1 MPDIAAAK
9 RRLRAESRTLRA
21 QSSAPPQDAIAAARR
36 FLLEVPFVPDAVFA
50 GYWPLPGE
58 FDPRPLLHA
67 LAARGHVCA
76 LPVTV
81 APDAPLLFRRWEP
94 SAPLQSGRYG
104 ISQPSPEAPEVVPDW
119 LLVPLLAFD
128 RAGFRLGQ
136 GAGYY
141 DRTLA
146 ALRASGRPVQ
156 AVGLAFAAQEVAEVP
171 RDDHDEPL
179 DWIVTERDIL
189 KLGGRGET
197 AVSG

>member
-1 MPDIAAAK
+1 M
-9 RRLRAESRTLRA
+9 RA
-21 QSSAPPQDAIAAARR
+21 QGPASSQSARAAARR
-36 FLLEVPFVPDAVFA
+36 FLSEVPFPPDAVFA

-58 FDPRPLLHA
+58 FDPRPLLEG
-67 LAARGHVCA
+67 LSARGHVCA

-81 APDAPLLFRRWEP
+81 APTAPLLFRRWAP
-94 SAPLQSGRYG
+94 GAPLQSGRYG
-104 ISQPSPEAPEVVPDW
+104 ILEPQDDAPPVVPDW

-156 AVGLAFAAQEVAEVP
+156 AVGLAFAGQEVAEVP
-171 RDDHDEPL
+171 RDPHDEPM
-179 DWIVTERDIL
+179 DWIVTERDIF
-189 KLGGRGET
+189 KPVQAGRER
-197 AVSG
+197 